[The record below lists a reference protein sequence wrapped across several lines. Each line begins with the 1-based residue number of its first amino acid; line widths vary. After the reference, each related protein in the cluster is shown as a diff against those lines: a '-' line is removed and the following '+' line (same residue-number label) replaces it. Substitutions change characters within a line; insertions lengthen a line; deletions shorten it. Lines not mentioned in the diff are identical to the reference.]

1 VSHAIVG
8 VLLVL
13 GPLRLSVARTKPR
26 SQMRITVLNA
36 RVYEG
41 NQRATG
47 ADVEKIAI
55 IAKTEDLGGLQEID
69 NVTEMSSV

>member
-1 VSHAIVG
+1 
-8 VLLVL
+8 
-13 GPLRLSVARTKPR
+13 
-26 SQMRITVLNA
+26 MRITVLNA